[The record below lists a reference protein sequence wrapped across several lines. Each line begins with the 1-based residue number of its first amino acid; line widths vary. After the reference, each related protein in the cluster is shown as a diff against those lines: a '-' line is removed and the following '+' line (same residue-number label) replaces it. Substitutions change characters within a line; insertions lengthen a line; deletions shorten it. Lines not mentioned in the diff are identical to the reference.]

1 VTLTLEERLKV
12 LAEQISALIHS
23 RHSCLSLS
31 ALSVAFLRQHG
42 YALKPEAYECSSLE
56 QLIKCLCRSVAVSTH
71 ITRQT
76 VVLMSSQDMLSVQE
90 K

>member
-12 LAEQISALIHS
+12 LGEQISALIHS
-23 RHSCLSLS
+23 RRSCMSLS

-56 QLIKCLCRSVAVSTH
+56 QLIQHLHHSVAVST
-71 ITRQT
+71 
-76 VVLMSSQDMLSVQE
+76 
-90 K
+90 